1 MTFLEEVEAEAKRAV
16 EKFGEFNSLHE
27 GFAVMYEE
35 VDELWEIVRMK
46 RSKRDPERI
55 REELVQI
62 AASCL
67 KMSQKFGAPDES

>member
-1 MTFLEEVEAEAKRAV
+1 MTFIEEVEAEAKRAV
-16 EKFGEFNSLHE
+16 EKFGEYNSLHE

-46 RSKRDPERI
+46 RSKRDPERV

-62 AASCL
+62 AACCL
-67 KMSQKFGAPDES
+67 KMNQKFGAEDDK